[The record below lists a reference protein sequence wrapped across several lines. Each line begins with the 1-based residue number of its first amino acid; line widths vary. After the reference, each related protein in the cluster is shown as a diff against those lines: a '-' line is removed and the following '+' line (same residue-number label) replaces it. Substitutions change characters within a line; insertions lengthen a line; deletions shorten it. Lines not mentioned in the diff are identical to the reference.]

1 MQNLQKANKHQ
12 EKFKS
17 KLKGMISAS
26 VNGRLGKQNKP
37 WNEKNLGN
45 NDL

>member
-1 MQNLQKANKHQ
+1 
-12 EKFKS
+12 
-17 KLKGMISAS
+17 MISAS

-45 NDL
+45 NDLWKGNKIVRQKSK